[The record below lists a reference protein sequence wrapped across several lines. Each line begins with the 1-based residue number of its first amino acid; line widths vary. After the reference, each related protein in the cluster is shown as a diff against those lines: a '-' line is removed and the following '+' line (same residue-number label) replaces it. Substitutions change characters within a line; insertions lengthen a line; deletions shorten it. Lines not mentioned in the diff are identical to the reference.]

1 MNVIFSTEKSGET
14 SIGRILAIFNLGNNG
29 RHCLSQEP
37 VAARVQY
44 QRVSTSESLLQLFV
58 SPTSLSLSTPFTIF
72 ALGATVSL
80 SDHLNFSDLP
90 CLGFRPLH
98 DALLS

>member
-1 MNVIFSTEKSGET
+1 MNVIVSTEKSGET

-58 SPTSLSLSTPFTIF
+58 SPTSLSLY
-72 ALGATVSL
+72 
-80 SDHLNFSDLP
+80 
-90 CLGFRPLH
+90 PLH
-98 DALLS
+98 NICSRCDGFFVRPFELLRPSLFRLPSSS

>member
-58 SPTSLSLSTPFTIF
+58 SPTSLSLPPSQY
-72 ALGATVSL
+72 
-80 SDHLNFSDLP
+80 
-90 CLGFRPLH
+90 
-98 DALLS
+98 LLSVRRFLCQTI